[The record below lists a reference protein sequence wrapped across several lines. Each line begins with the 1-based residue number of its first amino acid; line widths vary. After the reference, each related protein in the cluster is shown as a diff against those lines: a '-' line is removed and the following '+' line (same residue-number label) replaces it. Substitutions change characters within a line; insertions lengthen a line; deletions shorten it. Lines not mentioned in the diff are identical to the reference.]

1 MLVSAYN
8 AWLARAPAYTLCSI
22 GPAQHAAAPSSR
34 RGHVAQLATPS
45 SMWRCYR
52 TGDAGFVRCYEELLG
67 QPVAIQQVVVGTPT
81 ALPGSMITHALLV
94 ILSAAPA
101 VAVQIELP
109 P

>member
-1 MLVSAYN
+1 
-8 AWLARAPAYTLCSI
+8 
-22 GPAQHAAAPSSR
+22 
-34 RGHVAQLATPS
+34 
-45 SMWRCYR
+45 MWRCYR

-67 QPVAIQQVVVGTPT
+67 QPVAIQQVVVGTHT